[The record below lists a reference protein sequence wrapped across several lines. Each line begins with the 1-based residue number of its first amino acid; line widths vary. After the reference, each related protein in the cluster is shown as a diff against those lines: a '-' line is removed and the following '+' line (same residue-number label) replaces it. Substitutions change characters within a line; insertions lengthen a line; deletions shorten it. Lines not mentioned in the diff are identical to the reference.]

1 MGIVA
6 ASNSPQQPGTFDDE
20 KGMATLVQVLAI
32 FTGFL
37 GPLIIWFMA
46 KPEQPFVK
54 HHAAEALNFQIT
66 VTIAAFVSGLLMLV
80 LIGFLLLPVVLIGA
94 WSSRSWQRWRPI
106 VESGIGS
113 RSTCGWC
120 PGPRAEAD
128 VGAGSCQLLI
138 RARSDGW
145 GRGARCVNRGVLRRN
160 GRMIS
165 ETDAALAHPQSG
177 GHVNGTPSSPGR

>member
-1 MGIVA
+1 
-6 ASNSPQQPGTFDDE
+6 
-20 KGMATLVQVLAI
+20 MATLVQVLAI

-94 WSSRSWQRWRPI
+94 L
-106 VESGIGS
+106 VLEVMAALESGIGS

-128 VGAGSCQLLI
+128 VGAGSCQAI
-138 RARSDGW
+138 DPCPVGWVGSGCPVRESRRVATKWQDDQRDGC
-145 GRGARCVNRGVLRRN
+145 GSGPPSVLV
-160 GRMIS
+160 GM
-165 ETDAALAHPQSG
+165 
-177 GHVNGTPSSPGR
+177 

>member
-1 MGIVA
+1 
-6 ASNSPQQPGTFDDE
+6 
-20 KGMATLVQVLAI
+20 MATLVQVLAI

-94 WSSRSWQRWRPI
+94 
-106 VESGIGS
+106 
-113 RSTCGWC
+113 
-120 PGPRAEAD
+120 
-128 VGAGSCQLLI
+128 L
-138 RARSDGW
+138 
-145 GRGARCVNRGVLRRN
+145 VLEV
-160 GRMIS
+160 M
-165 ETDAALAHPQSG
+165 AALAANRGEWYRFPINLRL
-177 GHVNGTPSSPGR
+177 VPGAQG